1 MLQAVLD
8 AGGDPTPEG
17 LYGWTPL
24 QCAQKKRKE
33 DSGHAKAIEA
43 AIVEWEAKRQAKYQT
58 LALLVV
64 LAIAMEVGGKNVSGG
79 YRWLAC
85 SSPFSVYY
93 WKKTV
98 VDDGRGGSG
107 LDEDLDSI
115 YDDECDVALFT
126 GRIFALV
133 IIAWM
138 VFLAVFWFR
147 NRDTMRWRSM

>member
-1 MLQAVLD
+1 MLLERGADPSHIDPWGQSAVHHAALSGDLRVLQAVLD

-64 LAIAMEVGGKNVSGG
+64 LLIVSFFGVVFYCGRHSWFTWEQFLHPITKCDSAAPPLSRVDVWQAGFKRLVGIRTPRL
-79 YRWLAC
+79 Y
-85 SSPFSVYY
+85 
-93 WKKTV
+93 
-98 VDDGRGGSG
+98 
-107 LDEDLDSI
+107 
-115 YDDECDVALFT
+115 
-126 GRIFALV
+126 
-133 IIAWM
+133 
-138 VFLAVFWFR
+138 
-147 NRDTMRWRSM
+147 